1 MAYYRGNLSFL
12 DFLLTL
18 IYILFIAILI
28 TTIPSGCSASSHP

>member
-28 TTIPSGCSASSHP
+28 TTIPLGYSASSHP